1 MILKLMKKL
10 LILGI
15 VLLQYAVVYI
25 NLNRFGIFQKFIELE
40 FVIQTNDSIEE
51 TPEQEPIKKFDFPY
65 DRVY

>member
-25 NLNRFGIFQKFIELE
+25 NLNRFGVFQKFIELE
-40 FVIQTNDSIEE
+40 FYETQPSKEKPLPMND
-51 TPEQEPIKKFDFPY
+51 PYEPDLF
-65 DRVY
+65 V